1 MGVTY
6 EEIETYLS
14 DVKTAIG
21 NDRYR
26 LENNLK
32 RLDNRD
38 LFWDYVIDEAKAKEI
53 LLSLTVSDFSEKIK
67 G

>member
-14 DVKTAIG
+14 NVKTAIG

-26 LENNLK
+26 IENNLK
-32 RLDNRD
+32 RRDNRD
-38 LFWDYVIDEAKAKEI
+38 LFWDYVIDEAKAK
-53 LLSLTVSDFSEKIK
+53 DRK
-67 G
+67 